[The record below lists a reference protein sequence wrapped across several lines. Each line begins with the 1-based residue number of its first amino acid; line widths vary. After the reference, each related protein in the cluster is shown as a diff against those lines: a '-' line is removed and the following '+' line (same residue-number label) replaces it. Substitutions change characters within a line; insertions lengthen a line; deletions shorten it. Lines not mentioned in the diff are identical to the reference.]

1 MLDVKAEAHSAR
13 KFAAHFRF
21 DMRADGHEATVAGLD
36 KLMANC
42 VLEPV
47 RVMVYQHH
55 MSRYY
60 ITDERGPKYAQAW
73 ALIGVHGLVYHGPI

>member
-1 MLDVKAEAHSAR
+1 MLDVKAEAHGAR

-21 DMRADGHEATVAGLD
+21 DMRQDGHEATVAGLD
-36 KLMANC
+36 ALMENC
-42 VLEPV
+42 LLEPV
-47 RVMVYQHH
+47 RVSVCKHL

-73 ALIGVHGLVYHGPI
+73 ALVGVRELVYHGPI